1 MNHRLSGLAL
11 GILTISLIIS
21 PPKLKAMGGSGPYE
35 GLKDSAKRTLIAVE
49 TPASSGSGIV
59 VGRRGNTYY
68 FLTASHVA
76 QGDPRNE
83 EFYAYLSN
91 GSGKRYQIKS
101 IERPAELRSY
111 DIVIGSFESA
121 DTIDRALIFPLDNS
135 EGILPEQFGK
145 TTLGT
150 DLFTSIDSWIAE
162 GRPWKVI
169 KQGMKY
175 SWIAWK
181 SFNGR
186 PYDKNWSIQGYPIV
200 AGVSIPTKSIP
211 VAITRFSSAELF
223 ARVPG
228 NKDGYE
234 AVYTTTSTVPGMSGG
249 GLFAARACPDL
260 IVMERENNNPRFED
274 LGLYA
279 GVIAMH
285 GRSEEYGSSGGR
297 SGASLGVPMILLK
310 NYLTTNSNRY
320 GIPIG
325 QEYKDIVLGYCINK
339 SFDQ

>member
-1 MNHRLSGLAL
+1 MNLHLPALAL
-11 GILTISLIIS
+11 VTLTIALITS
-21 PPKLKAMGGSGPYE
+21 PSKLKAMEGSGTYE
-35 GLKDSAKRTLIAVE
+35 GLKDAAKRTVIAVE

-59 VGRRGNTYY
+59 IGKRGNTYY

-76 QGDPRNE
+76 QGNPGNE

-101 IERPAELRSY
+101 IEKPAELKEY
-111 DIVIGSFESA
+111 DIAIGSFESTE
-121 DTIDRALIFPLDNS
+121 DIDRALVFPLDKS
-135 EGILPEQFGK
+135 EGILDAHFGE

-150 DLFTSIDSWIAE
+150 NRRASVDSWITE

-169 KQGMKY
+169 KQDMKY

-186 PYDKNWSIQGYPIV
+186 LYDKNWNIQGSPIV
-200 AGVSIPTKSIP
+200 AGVSIPTKAIP
-211 VAITRFSSAELF
+211 IAITRFSTAELL

-234 AVYTTTSTVPGMSGG
+234 AVYTSTSTVPGMSGG

-260 IVMERENNNPRFED
+260 IVMERENKNPRFED

-285 GRSEEYGSSGGR
+285 GRSEEYGSSGAR
-297 SGASLGVPMILLK
+297 SGVSLGIPMILLK
-310 NYLTTNSNRY
+310 NYLTTNSNRL
-320 GIPIG
+320 GVPIG
-325 QEYKDIVLGYCINK
+325 QEYKDIVLNYCINK